1 MKKTKKPIIKIDSI
15 SKTYDEYGVIVKA
28 LENASLEIYPGEF
41 VSIIG
46 PSGSGKST
54 LLHCMGLL
62 DRPSSGSIYIDG
74 ENATDISGRE
84 IALFRGEKLGF
95 VFQNYNLI
103 PRLTVIENVILP
115 GLIMQKNEAT
125 LEEKAKIL
133 LKEVGILHRADHK
146 GVHLS
151 GGEQQRVA
159 IARALINDPVIV
171 LADEPTGALDSD
183 SSEDIMEILIK
194 MNKNRGVTSVFVS
207 HDLHIANFG
216 KRTIAL
222 KDGKIVGDTSKDLN
236 AFNEVLK
243 NIGKSDRRNNNF
255 NK

>member
-133 LKEVGILHRADHK
+133 LKEVGILHRANHK